1 MEELRKVKEIVK
13 NQNRWRSEC
22 LNLIA
27 SENVLSPL
35 AEKLLVSDFVGRYN
49 EHGIKNGEFEEHYQG
64 VKFSSQ
70 IEKICIQIF
79 SRRFKTPYVDVRPIS
94 GAIANLA
101 VYSAILKPGDVFL
114 SPGLTFGGHVS
125 STEYGIAGVCGL
137 KSIPLPFDENR
148 MQLKVKETIKLI
160 KKINPKLIMLGR
172 SMFLFPEPIKEIRK
186 YTKAIIVY
194 DAAHVFG
201 LIYGGK
207 FQDPFKEGADII
219 TASTHKTFPGP
230 QGGIILGNPKLDKK
244 IWKKIQ
250 RAVFPGIVSNHH
262 IFRLPSLAITAL
274 EMDKFGQ
281 KYAQKTIENAKILAR
296 ELFKLGFE
304 VLGKENGF
312 TQSHQII
319 VDVKKFGGGKIVAE
333 NLEKANIIIN
343 KMALPKDRPADAT
356 RNPSG
361 IRIGVQ
367 EMTRFG
373 MGKGEMVKIANFF
386 KKILIERRDPLEIK
400 KEVID
405 FRKKY
410 QKVKFC
416 FNA

>member
-1 MEELRKVKEIVK
+1 MEELKRIKGIVK
-13 NQNRWRSEC
+13 SQNFWRSEC

-35 AEKLLVSDFVGRYN
+35 AKKFLISDFVGRYN
-49 EHGIKNGEFEEHYQG
+49 EHGIKDSEFEEHYQG
-64 VKFSSQ
+64 VKLSSE
-70 IEKICIQIF
+70 IEKVCIQIF

-101 VYSAILKPGDVFL
+101 VYCAILKSGDVFF

-125 STEYGIAGVCGL
+125 STEYGIAGLCGL
-137 KSIPLPFDENR
+137 KSIPMPFDEKR
-148 MQLKVKETIKLI
+148 MRLNVKETLNLI
-160 KKINPKLIMLGR
+160 KKINPKLIMFGR

-186 YTKAIIVY
+186 DTKSIIVY
-194 DAAHVFG
+194 DASHVFG

-207 FQDPFKEGADII
+207 FQDPFKEGVDII

-250 RAVFPGIVSNHH
+250 RTIFPGIVSNHH

-274 EMDKFGQ
+274 EMDRFGK
-281 KYAQKTIENAKILAR
+281 KYAEKIIENAKTLAK

-319 VDVKKFGGGKIVAE
+319 IDVKKLGGGKIVAE
-333 NLEKANIIIN
+333 NLERANIIIN
-343 KMALPKDRPADAT
+343 KMALPNDRAGDAT
-356 RNPSG
+356 KNPSG
-361 IRIGVQ
+361 IRVGVQ

-373 MGKGEMVKIANFF
+373 MGEKEMLKIASFF
-386 KKILIERRDPLEIK
+386 KKILIEQKDPLEIK
-400 KEVID
+400 KEVIN